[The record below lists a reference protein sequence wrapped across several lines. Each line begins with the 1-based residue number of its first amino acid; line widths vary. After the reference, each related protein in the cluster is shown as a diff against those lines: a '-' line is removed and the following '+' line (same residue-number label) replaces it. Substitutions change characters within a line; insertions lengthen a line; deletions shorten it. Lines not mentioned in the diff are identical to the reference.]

1 VRLYVSAFSRQGQQ
15 TAEQGED
22 RLVRLLRQID
32 PAGSANPALDRALH
46 FRGLEGAPLL
56 TFENRS
62 DILKDL
68 LEAWTEK
75 MPTPWQAAQDPD
87 GMKRIQNRHAFLRR
101 LTFFERRD
109 SEWKKML
116 PYRNLDEFKDALK
129 DDPAQ
134 NNLLK
139 PTIAKGFSY
148 VEGAHHPVISQKF
161 VCIRAGQTLKARL
174 RSFRLFPLNDFVIQI
189 PHFSENRFLE
199 HSHDRFTFH
208 HNPSDPAELVT
219 GSQPAALSIS
229 LDLLELLKEI
239 NNGYVPSMD
248 DRNSI
253 FINLTTFKNAL
264 AHLRYNRVLLT
275 RDDKHFYELT
285 QTDDARIRL
294 QVWESERTPDE
305 S

>member
-1 VRLYVSAFSRQGQQ
+1 
-15 TAEQGED
+15 
-22 RLVRLLRQID
+22 LLRQID
-32 PAGSANPALDRALH
+32 PASSANPTLDRALH

-56 TFENRS
+56 IFENRS
-62 DILKDL
+62 AIIKEL
-68 LEAWTEK
+68 LDAWGK
-75 MPTPWQAAQDPD
+75 NIPTSWQATQDPL
-87 GMKRIQNRHAFLRR
+87 GMKLIQDRHAFLRR

-109 SEWKKML
+109 PEWKKML
-116 PYRNLDEFKDALK
+116 PYHNLDEFKEALK
-129 DDPAQ
+129 DDPVQ
-134 NNLLK
+134 NAGLK
-139 PTIAKGFSY
+139 PMLAKGFSY
-148 VEGAHHPVISQKF
+148 VEGAHHPMISQKY
-161 VCIRAGQTLKARL
+161 VCIRAGQTLKARV

-189 PHFSENRFLE
+189 PHFAENRFLE
-199 HSHDRFTFH
+199 HSHDRFTFQY
-208 HNPSDPAELVT
+208 NPRDPTELVI

-275 RDDKHFYELT
+275 RDDKHFYELI

-294 QVWESERTPDE
+294 QVWQSERTPDE
-305 S
+305 A